1 MIARFCGAEQLGY
14 YALGFSG
21 LVLIDLVLQAFVS
34 APYTSFSQRLSKHRL
49 DRYTGDVLVQ
59 SGCVGVFGF
68 VVFAA
73 IGSSAAL
80 AGAQMLSSVM
90 FVSAIVVP
98 ICVLREFSRRYCF
111 ATGQIGFAL
120 ILDLL
125 FSFAQLGLMYV
136 LLDKKVLNSL
146 TAHSVSGLACGVSLL
161 VWFTARRNC
170 IVFSFTNW
178 KINAWKHWRFG
189 RWVFVSQAMNQL
201 TWNIVQWM
209 VALRLGAEAT
219 GVFSGCLTIAFLS
232 NPFVLGLANVVYPR
246 LANIRNNEGRQA
258 MRRSAWLATLAIGLV
273 MISFTLSLIVAGQVV
288 CDFLYADPAYSD
300 AGLLTAVLAA
310 AVSCLAITMPMDAAL
325 FAEQRTDLSSASSGI
340 GLAFT
345 AVAVILL
352 VPWGTTAA
360 AAGLLLGCIFE
371 VAARVIFFMA
381 GDPQKVRK
389 PNQVTRS
396 T

>member
-49 DRYTGDVLVQ
+49 DRYTGDALIQ
-59 SGCVGVFGF
+59 SGCVGIFGF

-73 IGSSAAL
+73 IGSAAAF

-90 FVSAIVVP
+90 FISAITVP
-98 ICVLREFSRRYCF
+98 VCTLREFTRRHCF

-120 ILDLL
+120 VTDSL
-125 FSFAQLGLMYV
+125 FAIAQLGLMY
-136 LLDKKVLNSL
+136 LLLEKQSLNSV
-146 TAHSVSGLACGVSLL
+146 TALSMSGLACGISLL
-161 VWFTARRNC
+161 VWFARRHKQF
-170 IVFSFTNW
+170 VFSMTRW
-178 KINAWKHWRFG
+178 RISARKHWRFG

-258 MRRSAWLATLAIGLV
+258 MRRSAWLATMAIGLV
-273 MISFTLSLIVAGQVV
+273 MMTFTLSLVLAGQMV
-288 CDFLYADPAYSD
+288 CDLLYADPAYAD
-300 AGLLTAVLAA
+300 AGLLTAILAA
-310 AVSCLAITMPMDAAL
+310 SVSCLAITMPMDAAL

-360 AAGLLLGCIFE
+360 AAGLLLGCVFE
-371 VAARVIFFMA
+371 VAARVIFFMG
-381 GDPQKVRK
+381 GDPRK
-389 PNQVTRS
+389 S
-396 T
+396 TIAKK